1 MSFNSVLQTAKTAT
15 LIGSRKPP
23 ERIARV
29 AVQIGRALSERGI
42 IGYSGGAPGMDSQ
55 FMFDYS
61 PDRRVIILPEDGF
74 NNLYA
79 NGKDVIDFT
88 QLDTYKAADIARTV
102 AGHFDSQG
110 DYTQRRYSR
119 NTYQVLRED
128 LNSPTD
134 FVLFWAEEVNLSV
147 KGGTAIAVRVAR
159 KYGVPVFNLWKE
171 SVLNEVCET
180 LGIDIKPR
188 TLDMF
193 L

>member
-1 MSFNSVLQTAKTAT
+1 MSFKSVLQTARTAT

-29 AVQIGRALSERGI
+29 AVQIGRVLSERGI

-79 NGKDVIDFT
+79 NGKDIVDFT

-102 AGHFDSQG
+102 AGHFDSQNE
-110 DYTQRRYSR
+110 YTQRRYSR

-128 LNSPTD
+128 LDSPTD
-134 FVLFWAEEVNLSV
+134 FVLFWAEEVNRSV
-147 KGGTAIAVRVAR
+147 KGGTAIAVRIAR
-159 KYGVPVFNLWKE
+159 KYNVPVFNLWNE